1 MNGKR
6 VMKTKQPV
14 ALVALLLLLCC
25 TVAGT
30 LAYLVT
36 STDPVTNTF
45 TPAEVKTEVTESF
58 VEDKGELVK
67 SNVQI
72 KNNGNIDAYIRAAVI
87 INWADANGNVYGGG
101 TPAAS
106 TDDGKSGDY
115 IISFNTD
122 DWKQIGDYWYC
133 ETTTA
138 PGALTKPLII
148 SCAKTSTATVP
159 DGYDLQVTI
168 LADGIQAEPVHVV
181 ADVWKDVRVDGGK
194 LVDATATKN

>member
-14 ALVALLLLLCC
+14 ALVALLVLLCC

-45 TPAEVKTEVTESF
+45 TPAHVSTAVDEDFDGITKRNVT
-58 VEDKGELVK
+58 
-67 SNVQI
+67 I
-72 KNNGNIDAYIRAAVI
+72 KNTGDIDAYIRVAVVA
-87 INWADANGNVYGGG
+87 NWANSAGDVYGGAVPTEG
-101 TPAAS
+101 TDYTAPVLQN
-106 TDDGKSGDY
+106 GWIKVGDY
-115 IISFNTD
+115 YYYTSAVPAGSSTGTLFAPIE
-122 DWKQIGDYWYC
+122 QL
-133 ETTTA
+133 TTCKDA
-138 PGALTKPLII
+138 NYG
-148 SCAKTSTATVP
+148 
-159 DGYDLQVTI
+159 LQVTI

>member
-6 VMKTKQPV
+6 VMKTKKPV

-30 LAYLVT
+30 VAFLVT

-45 TPAEVKTEVTESF
+45 TPASVSTEVN
-58 VEDKGELVK
+58 EDFDGITK
-67 SNVQI
+67 SNVTI
-72 KNNGNIDAYIRAAVI
+72 KNTGNIDAYIRATVVV
-87 INWADANGNVYGGG
+87 NWASDKEVGVVSGTAPKEGTDYTIEWTMSNWIKVGDYYYYTQKVAANGATEQLFTNCKLL
-101 TPAAS
+101 
-106 TDDGKSGDY
+106 DGA
-115 IISFNTD
+115 N
-122 DWKQIGDYWYC
+122 
-133 ETTTA
+133 
-138 PGALTKPLII
+138 
-148 SCAKTSTATVP
+148 VP
-159 DGYDLQVTI
+159 DGYHLQVTI

>member
-30 LAYLVT
+30 LAYLVD

-45 TPAEVKTEVTESF
+45 TPASVTTQ
-58 VEDKGELVK
+58 VEEKFDGITKR
-67 SNVQI
+67 NVTI
-72 KNNGNIDAYIRAAVI
+72 KNTGDIDAYIRAAVI

-168 LADGIQAEPVHVV
+168 LADGIQADGV
-181 ADVWKDVRVDGGK
+181 ASNGK
-194 LVDATATKN
+194 TPMEDAWGVTPGQLN

>member
-45 TPAEVKTEVTESF
+45 TPASVSTEVK
-58 VEDKGELVK
+58 EDFDGITK
-67 SNVQI
+67 SNVTI
-72 KNNGNIDAYIRAAVI
+72 KNTGNIDAYIRATVVV
-87 INWADANGNVYGGG
+87 NWASDKEVGVVSG
-101 TPAAS
+101 TAPKEG
-106 TDDGKSGDY
+106 TDYTIDWTMVNWVKVGDY
-115 IISFNTD
+115 YYYTQKVAAKGETKQLFTD
-122 DWKQIGDYWYC
+122 CKLKEGV
-133 ETTTA
+133 T
-138 PGALTKPLII
+138 PP
-148 SCAKTSTATVP
+148 S
-159 DGYDLQVTI
+159 GYHLQVTI

>member
-6 VMKTKQPV
+6 VMKTKPV

-30 LAYLVT
+30 VAFLVT

-45 TPAEVKTEVTESF
+45 TPASVSTEVN
-58 VEDKGELVK
+58 EDFDGITK
-67 SNVQI
+67 SNVTI
-72 KNNGNIDAYIRAAVI
+72 KNTGNIDAYIRATVVV
-87 INWADANGNVYGGG
+87 NWASDKEVGVVSGTAPKEGTDYTIEWTMSNWIKVGDYYYYTQKVAANGATEQLFTNCKLL
-101 TPAAS
+101 
-106 TDDGKSGDY
+106 DGA
-115 IISFNTD
+115 N
-122 DWKQIGDYWYC
+122 
-133 ETTTA
+133 
-138 PGALTKPLII
+138 
-148 SCAKTSTATVP
+148 VP
-159 DGYDLQVTI
+159 DGYHLQVTI

>member
-30 LAYLVT
+30 LAYLVD

-45 TPAEVKTEVTESF
+45 TPASVSTEVK
-58 VEDKGELVK
+58 EDFDGITK
-67 SNVQI
+67 SNVTI
-72 KNNGNIDAYIRAAVI
+72 KNTGNIDAYIRATVVV
-87 INWADANGNVYGGG
+87 NWASDKEVGVVSG
-101 TPAAS
+101 TAPKEG
-106 TDDGKSGDY
+106 TDYTIDWTMVNWVKVGDY
-115 IISFNTD
+115 YYYTQKVAAKGETKQLFTD
-122 DWKQIGDYWYC
+122 CKLKEGV
-133 ETTTA
+133 T
-138 PGALTKPLII
+138 PP
-148 SCAKTSTATVP
+148 S
-159 DGYDLQVTI
+159 GYHLQVTI

-181 ADVWKDVRVDGGK
+181 ADLWKDVRVDGGK

>member
-45 TPAEVKTEVTESF
+45 TPASVSTEVKETF
-58 VEDKGELVK
+58 KDGVK
-67 SNVQI
+67 SDVKI
-72 KNNGNIDAYIRAAVI
+72 KNTGDIPAYIRAAVI
-87 INWADANGNVYGGG
+87 INWADATGKVYGGG

-106 TDDGKSGDY
+106 TEEVTGDY
-115 IISFNTD
+115 TISYNTD
-122 DWKQIGDYWYC
+122 GSWKQIGDYWYY
-133 ETTTA
+133 
-138 PGALTKPLII
+138 TKPVAADSLTEKALIE
-148 SCAKTSTATVP
+148 SCAPVAGKAP
-159 DGYDLQVTI
+159 EGYNLQVTI
-168 LADGIQAEPVHVV
+168 LADGIQADGV
-181 ADVWKDVRVDGGK
+181 ASNGK
-194 LVDATATKN
+194 TPMEDAWGVTPGQLN

>member
-30 LAYLVT
+30 LAYLVD

-45 TPAEVKTEVTESF
+45 TPASVSTEVK
-58 VEDKGELVK
+58 EDFDGITK
-67 SNVQI
+67 SNVTI
-72 KNNGNIDAYIRAAVI
+72 KNTGNIDAYIRATVVV
-87 INWADANGNVYGGG
+87 NWASDKEVGVVSG
-101 TPAAS
+101 TAPKEG
-106 TDDGKSGDY
+106 TDYTIDWTMVNWVKVGDY
-115 IISFNTD
+115 YYYTQKVAAKGETKQLFTD
-122 DWKQIGDYWYC
+122 CKLKEGV
-133 ETTTA
+133 T
-138 PGALTKPLII
+138 PP
-148 SCAKTSTATVP
+148 S
-159 DGYDLQVTI
+159 GYHLQVTI